1 MIKVEGVSWRLGVNM
16 SEQDN
21 TYRPVYQRYYIRKST
36 SPKVRPKR
44 HPHPYIVNI
53 RTEHRGHSCRPG
65 IGSPFLHAR
74 ILVWSFN
81 VLDVVPPSMCCD
93 KNNMFR

>member
-44 HPHPYIVNI
+44 HPHPYIVNV
-53 RTEHRGHSCRPG
+53 RTEHRGHSCRPENRETFYMHEFSCG
-65 IGSPFLHAR
+65 H
-74 ILVWSFN
+74 
-81 VLDVVPPSMCCD
+81 SM
-93 KNNMFR
+93 FWI